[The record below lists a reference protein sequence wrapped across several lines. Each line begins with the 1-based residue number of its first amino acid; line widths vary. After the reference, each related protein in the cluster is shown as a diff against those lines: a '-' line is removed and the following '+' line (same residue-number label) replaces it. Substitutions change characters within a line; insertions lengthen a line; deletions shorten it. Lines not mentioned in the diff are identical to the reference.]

1 MNVQLND
8 SGVPI
13 IREKTLAQ
21 KIKGFLLWVILIIL
35 TLATALLVYLCV
47 AGASEM
53 NALTTFKQVSDHPYY
68 TLDYDGYDYTDM
80 LNKEPES
87 NDEIVQQCKNKL
99 FTKPIAMMLPGNAKT
114 EKTVKGS
121 TAFFAKTFIGTY
133 MKGRIYNSYD
143 TPIAMV
149 VSTPQSG
156 YKSWNIV
163 DMADVGIKSGENV
176 NQWYTNAFQTMA
188 AAYCTSEGINQEG
201 LSVSLISCP
210 EAECKDTNKVNITP
224 FMAVRLLLDRA
235 ATVQN
240 AVDVLDDYDVIF
252 SDGTYHLFVSE
263 KIGNSAV
270 IEYIDGEMS
279 VTYMEHTRPGNSH
292 QVCTNKLE
300 SSKASVKDF
309 GDKYSENNLFSYF
322 DNAFYSFEQGGG
334 GMSQDYALVLMK
346 KQSENYKEVDEEH
359 YGTNRYGTQYIVFYD
374 LDKMQMQIIIGND
387 TKNQSYTYDLT
398 V

>member
-8 SGVPI
+8 SGIPI

-21 KIKGFLLWVILIIL
+21 KVKGFLLWTILIIL
-35 TLATALLVYLCV
+35 TLVVALLVYLCV

-68 TLDYDGYDYTDM
+68 TFDYEGYDYTEM
-80 LNKEPES
+80 LNKELAT
-87 NDEIVQQCKNKL
+87 NDEVVQYSKSRL
-99 FTKPIAMMLPGNAKT
+99 FTKPIASLLPGKAESEN
-114 EKTVKGS
+114 TVKES
-121 TAFFAKTFIGTY
+121 MAFYAYTFIYTY

-149 VSTPQSG
+149 VSKPSSG

-163 DMADVGIKSGENV
+163 DMADVGIQSGQKV

-210 EAECKDTNKVNITP
+210 EAECEDTNKVNITP

-235 ATVQN
+235 ATVEN

-252 SDGTYHLFVSE
+252 SEGTYHFFVSE
-263 KIGNSAV
+263 KTEKSAV
-270 IEYIDGEMS
+270 IEYIDGKME
-279 VTYMEHTRPGNSH
+279 VTYMSH
-292 QVCTNKLE
+292 SRAFNRHQICTNKME
-300 SSKASVKDF
+300 SEKATVKDY
-309 GDKYSENNLFSYF
+309 GDKYSEKKNY
-322 DNAFYSFEQGGG
+322 DKYDDAFYRFEESGG
-334 GMSQDYALVLMK
+334 GMSQGYAFQLLK
-346 KQSENYKEVDEEH
+346 DESDDYKEIGESH
-359 YGTNRYGTQYIVFYD
+359 YGTNRYGTQYIVLYD
-374 LDKMQMQIIIGND
+374 LDKMEMSLIIGND
-387 TKNQSYTYDLT
+387 QKTQSYTYDLT

>member
-8 SGVPI
+8 SGIPI
-13 IREKTLAQ
+13 IKEKTLAQ
-21 KIKGFLLWVILIIL
+21 KIKGILLWIILIIL

-53 NALTTFKQVSDHPYY
+53 NALTTFKQISDHPYY
-68 TLDYDGYDYTDM
+68 TLNYDGYDYTDM
-80 LNKEPES
+80 LNKEPAS
-87 NDEIVQQCKNKL
+87 NNEVIQQCKNKL
-99 FTKPIAMMLPGNAKT
+99 FIKPIAMMLPGKA
-114 EKTVKGS
+114 ESEETVKGS
-121 TAFFAKTFIGTY
+121 VAFYAKTFIYTY

-149 VSTPQSG
+149 VSTPKSG

-210 EAECKDTNKVNITP
+210 EAECEDTNKVNITP

-252 SDGTYHLFVSE
+252 SEGAYHIFVSE
-263 KIGNSAV
+263 KSGNSAV
-270 IEYIDGEMS
+270 IEYIDGNMS
-279 VTYMEHTRPGNSH
+279 VTYLDRSRPGNSH
-292 QVCTNKLE
+292 QICTNKME
-300 SSKASVKDF
+300 SKNATVKDYS
-309 GDKYSENNLFSYF
+309 DKYYENKLFKDY
-322 DNAFYSFEQGGG
+322 DDAFYSYEQSGG
-334 GMSQDYALVLMK
+334 GMSQDYAFILLK
-346 KQSENYKEVDEEH
+346 EDGEDYKEVNESH

-374 LDKMQMQIIIGND
+374 LDKMQMKLIIGND
-387 TKNQSYTYDLT
+387 AANQSYTYDLT